1 MTIAIAADHGGFE
14 LKEKLIAYYAAKG
27 INLLDLGTHSS
38 DSCDYPDMAGRMCE
52 KIKSGDVETGILIC
66 GTGIGISIAANRYKG
81 IRAAVLYSDDVAAL
95 VRQHNNANIAVL
107 GGRTMSFEEAARRM
121 DIFLNTGFEGGRH
134 ERRIGKLDNLGD
146 C

>member
-1 MTIAIAADHGGFE
+1 MTGVQTCA
-14 LKEKLIAYYAAKG
+14 L
-27 INLLDLGTHSS
+27 
-38 DSCDYPDMAGRMCE
+38 P
-52 KIKSGDVETGILIC
+52 
-66 GTGIGISIAANRYKG
+66 IS
-81 IRAAVLYSDDVAAL
+81 L